1 MAKKK
6 KDADEQLDAVDYM
19 DRIGDWVEKNSKIFV
34 TAFVVLVLAVGA
46 FWSYS
51 LYESQQVKSAAKMSG
66 FITRKIEL
74 LERAIENAK
83 NPESE
88 EFKSNLEKE
97 IEDLQSR
104 TSELVSK
111 YPSKSLTDLALIKYS
126 GFLDEQGKKE
136 ESLKVLDMAK
146 VSPFRKLSGV
156 LLLLKAKHLH
166 RAGQDTESIA
176 AYDRVIAEET
186 WKAFHSEALIQKA
199 LLNKKAGDFESAE
212 ANLQKAKALND
223 SGAFYEDAEKY
234 LRLIQYKKN
243 QRAEDTKNNG

>member
-6 KDADEQLDAVDYM
+6 KDSDEQLDAVDYM

-34 TAFVVLVLAVGA
+34 TAFVVIVLSVGA

-66 FITRKIEL
+66 MITRKIEL
-74 LERAIENAK
+74 LEQAIENAK
-83 NPESE
+83 NPESD
-88 EFKSNLEKE
+88 EFKANLEKE
-97 IEDLQSR
+97 IQDLDSR
-104 TSELVSK
+104 VSELALK

-136 ESLKVLDMAK
+136 ESLNVLETAK
-146 VSPFRKLSGV
+146 ISPFRKLSGV

-166 RAGQDTESIA
+166 RAGNDKDAIA
-176 AYDRVIAEET
+176 AYDRVIAEEA

-199 LLNKKAGDFESAE
+199 LLDKKAGDFESAE
-212 ANLQKAKALND
+212 ASLQKVKALNE

-243 QRAEDTKNNG
+243 KNGKDNKNNG